1 MTKTNETVIWDD
13 IAGKMIVKETHD
25 FTSTVERAKNL
36 KSLGRNDFGSDNK
49 LVGVVPA
56 KMFAIWAK
64 KWGVNMADSKAMEEV
79 VARELMSPDNS
90 QLRVWD
96 GTF

>member
-1 MTKTNETVIWDD
+1 MTKIKEQIHWDD
-13 IAGKMIVKETHD
+13 SEGKVIVQETHD
-25 FTSTVERAKNL
+25 FTPILEKAKTL
-36 KSLGRNDFGSDNK
+36 KSLGQNAFGNDNK

-79 VARELMSPDNS
+79 VARELMDRDNS
-90 QLRVWD
+90 QFRVWG

>member
-25 FTSTVERAKNL
+25 FTSTVEQAKTL
-36 KSLGRNDFGSDNK
+36 KSLGRDNLGSDNK

-56 KMFAIWAK
+56 KMFQMWAK
-64 KWGVNMADSKAMEEV
+64 KWGVSMSDSKAMEEV

-90 QLRVWD
+90 QLRVWE

>member
-1 MTKTNETVIWDD
+1 VSM
-13 IAGKMIVKETHD
+13 
-25 FTSTVERAKNL
+25 S
-36 KSLGRNDFGSDNK
+36 
-49 LVGVVPA
+49 
-56 KMFAIWAK
+56 
-64 KWGVNMADSKAMEEV
+64 DSKAMEEV

>member
-1 MTKTNETVIWDD
+1 MTKTHETVIWDD
-13 IAGKMIVKETHD
+13 MAGKMIVKETHD
-25 FTSTVERAKNL
+25 FTPVVERAKTL
-36 KSLGRNDFGSDNK
+36 KSDFGSDNK

-79 VARELMSPDNS
+79 VARELMDPDNS